1 MLDPSFIIVKDS
13 LLNEIC
19 TLNHLTFL
27 RIGTEVKSLP
37 SSFSNLWNLETL
49 WVKNEG
55 STLVLLPNICDL
67 VKLRVLNVTGCS
79 FFDMDTDEPILIA
92 EDSKLENLREL
103 GKLVLPYSK
112 ETEDI
117 FKRFPNL
124 QELSFIL
131 KESWDYLIERY
142 WFRKLDFLSKLDFLR
157 VEFESSNTKE
167 SGPSV
172 ATNWSWDFHFPSY
185 FKTLLLYDFPLSY
198 DSLSTIA
205 RLPNLE
211 ELFLMR
217 TIIQGEEWNI
227 GEEDTFENLKYLCFE
242 EWDLGEESFPVL
254 EKLALWECHKLEE
267 IPPSFGNISS
277 LKFIELYKS
286 PQLEHSALKIKQ
298 YVDDMTGG
306 DTLKVEI
313 SRAPTEQVLLHY
325 DSFSGNCRSAKR
337 CPHRTRSLMKVSIEL
352 FVNEPFL
359 AALSSS
365 FILSSPPAA
374 MSCTVTFLPPKA
386 GDFNCKF
393 LIETYME
400 LPTDCYWKRRKG
412 MDEDE
417 QTVARN
423 YSRAARIYHHRQL
436 PRASKKNPLSILC
449 QAYVKKGMDE
459 DEQTVARNYSRAAWI
474 YHHRQ
479 LPRASKKNP
488 LSVLRQAYVK

>member
-172 ATNWSWDFHFPSY
+172 ATNWSWDFHFPSN

-217 TIIQGEEWNI
+217 TIIQWEEWNM

-242 EWDLGEESFPVL
+242 EVTLAKWDLGEESFPVL

-374 MSCTVTFLPPKA
+374 MPCTVTFLPPKA
-386 GDFNCKF
+386 GDFNCGTFKF
-393 LIETYME
+393 INF
-400 LPTDCYWKRRKG
+400 G
-412 MDEDE
+412 
-417 QTVARN
+417 
-423 YSRAARIYHHRQL
+423 
-436 PRASKKNPLSILC
+436 
-449 QAYVKKGMDE
+449 
-459 DEQTVARNYSRAAWI
+459 
-474 YHHRQ
+474 
-479 LPRASKKNP
+479 
-488 LSVLRQAYVK
+488 